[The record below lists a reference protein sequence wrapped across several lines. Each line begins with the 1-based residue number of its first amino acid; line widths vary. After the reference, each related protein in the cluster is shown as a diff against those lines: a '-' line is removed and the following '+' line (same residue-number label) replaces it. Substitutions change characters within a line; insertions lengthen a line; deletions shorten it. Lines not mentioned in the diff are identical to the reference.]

1 MAESPSCSTE
11 TRDDVKLEY
20 LSTEESNTQAKSV
33 LYGISLTRTGTELL
47 FFSFCAVKCGL
58 VTQVQF
64 QMAAIK
70 WSAVRYYIRKCCL
83 ARKTHE
89 DVKEKWMLSPTHSGS

>member
-11 TRDDVKLEY
+11 TRGDVKFEY
-20 LSTEESNTQAKSV
+20 LITEESNTQPKSF
-33 LYGISLTRTGTELL
+33 LYEISLKKPGTELR

-70 WSAVRYYIRKCCL
+70 WSGLRC
-83 ARKTHE
+83 
-89 DVKEKWMLSPTHSGS
+89 